1 MIAGADKSPGMAESF
16 AIVEMDGQEVIK
28 VTSPENITN
37 EFSEKTSLSLS
48 HAYIVHQD
56 SCLWFAVG
64 GENAIEIIRS
74 SVARCAASGLAART
88 PLVTASI
95 DMDRWL
101 SYPQD
106 DSTGIAGLLLW
117 LDLNH
122 HEFPPSP
129 ISVSVSTGS
138 NSAEKP
144 TPLLQRV
151 ADLGGEMQAGVTV
164 IADRN
169 GLRLNLKM
177 GEVLANYYVARMID
191 MQETRMKM
199 QRARAEERAEKAGE
213 KAEFKAGG

>member
-1 MIAGADKSPGMAESF
+1 
-16 AIVEMDGQEVIK
+16 
-28 VTSPENITN
+28 
-37 EFSEKTSLSLS
+37 
-48 HAYIVHQD
+48 
-56 SCLWFAVG
+56 
-64 GENAIEIIRS
+64 
-74 SVARCAASGLAART
+74 
-88 PLVTASI
+88 
-95 DMDRWL
+95 MDRWL

-169 GLRLNLKM
+169 GIRLNLKM
-177 GEVLANYYVARMID
+177 GEVLANYYVARIID

-199 QRARAEERAEKAGE
+199 QRARAEERAEKARE